1 MTKRIER
8 IRWRCRRG
16 LLELDLLLQRFLDK
30 YDSQLN
36 EQQIDQFE
44 SLLSLSDNDLL
55 AIICSN
61 PETVDKSLKR
71 LIQLIQRS

>member
-16 LLELDLLLQRFLDK
+16 LLELDLLLKRFLDK

-44 SLLSLSDNDLL
+44 SLLSLSDQDLL

>member
-16 LLELDLLLQRFLDK
+16 LLELDLLLQRFLNK

-44 SLLSLSDNDLL
+44 SLLSLSDQDLL

>member
-44 SLLSLSDNDLL
+44 SLLSLSDQDLL

>member
-16 LLELDLLLQRFLDK
+16 LLELDLLLRRFLDR

-36 EQQIDQFE
+36 EQQIELFE
-44 SLLSLSDNDLL
+44 SLLSLSDKDLL

-61 PETVDKSLKR
+61 PKTVDKRLKPV
-71 LIQLIQRS
+71 IQLIQRS

>member
-16 LLELDLLLQRFLDK
+16 LLELDLLLKRFLDK

>member
-16 LLELDLLLQRFLDK
+16 LLELDLLLQRFLNK

-44 SLLSLSDNDLL
+44 SLLSLSDKDLL

>member
-16 LLELDLLLQRFLDK
+16 LLELDLLLQRFLNK

>member
-44 SLLSLSDNDLL
+44 SLLSLSDDDLL

>member
-16 LLELDLLLQRFLDK
+16 LLELDLLLQQFLNK

-36 EQQIDQFE
+36 EQQISQFE
-44 SLLSLSDNDLL
+44 SLLSLSDKDLL
-55 AIICSN
+55 AIICSES
-61 PETVDKSLKR
+61 ETVDESLR
-71 LIQLIQRS
+71 PLIQLIQQS

>member
-1 MTKRIER
+1 MNKRIER

-16 LLELDLLLQRFLDK
+16 LLELDLLLQRFLNK

>member
-16 LLELDLLLQRFLDK
+16 LLELDLLLQRFLDR

-36 EQQIDQFE
+36 EQQIELFE
-44 SLLSLSDNDLL
+44 SLLSLSDKDLL

-61 PETVDKSLKR
+61 PETVDKRLKPV
-71 LIQLIQRS
+71 IQLIQQS